1 MNAES
6 VKSARIKSVLA
17 FFFLAFGLVSLSD
30 ALFELQSQA
39 DEIVIRNW
47 SILLSVLLSLL
58 FGAGWG
64 LPLYLKKYDRPVY
77 SRKFILV
84 MLLVVSALE
93 ISLLWVLSSL
103 RFQYHMFVACQMIF
117 VSGILLRFS
126 LQNQQKT

>member
-30 ALFELQSQA
+30 ALFEMQSQA
-39 DEIVIRNW
+39 DEIVVRNW
-47 SILLSVLLSLL
+47 SIILSVLLTLL

-64 LPLYLKKYDRPVY
+64 LPLYLKKYDRRVY
-77 SRKFILV
+77 SGKVNLV

-93 ISLLWVLSSL
+93 IFLLWVLSPL
-103 RFQYHMFVACQMIF
+103 RFQYYVFVACQMIF
-117 VSGILLRFS
+117 VSGLLLRFS
-126 LQNQQKT
+126 LQTQQKA

>member
-39 DEIVIRNW
+39 DEIVVSSW
-47 SILLSVLLSLL
+47 SKFLSVLLALL

-64 LPLYLKKYDRPVY
+64 LPIFLKEYDGRVY
-77 SRKFILV
+77 SGKANLV
-84 MLLVVSALE
+84 MLLVISALE

-103 RFQYHMFVACQMIF
+103 RFQYHVFVACQMMF
-117 VSGILLRFS
+117 VSGLLLRIS